1 MRRLV
6 LLRHAEAASAPL
18 GDFSPEADM
27 NRPLT
32 PAGQEAARRCG
43 HWLAAHSI
51 VPDSIICSPALR
63 TRQTLAGA
71 VTALPPTLPPP
82 DYCADIYE
90 ATPEALL
97 AHIQQAPDSAF
108 TVLMVGHNPGI
119 SLLAHHLDM
128 QASELDQGFAPGA
141 VAIFEMYGSNTL
153 PDMTHWQMCDG
164 QSMHLHTF
172 ARP

>member
-6 LLRHAEAASAPL
+6 LLRHAEAVSAPL
-18 GDFSPEADM
+18 GDFSTEADM

-32 PAGQEAARRCG
+32 PAGQEAAQRCG
-43 HWLAAHSI
+43 HWLAAHNI
-51 VPDSIICSPALR
+51 VPDSVICSPALR
-63 TRQTLAGA
+63 TRQTLSG
-71 VTALPPTLPPP
+71 VMLALPALPCP

-97 AHIQQAPDSAF
+97 ARIQQEPASVS

-119 SLLAHHLDM
+119 SLLAHRLDM

-141 VAIFEMYGSNTL
+141 VAIFEMYGSDAL
-153 PDMTHWQMCDG
+153 PDMTRWQICDG

>member
-18 GDFSPEADM
+18 GNFSVDADM

-32 PAGQEAARRCG
+32 PAGQEAAQRCG
-43 HWLAAHSI
+43 HWLAAHGI
-51 VPDSIICSPALR
+51 VPDTILCSPAVR
-63 TRQTLAGA
+63 TRQTLAGVVA
-71 VTALPPTLPPP
+71 ALACPLPTPE
-82 DYCADIYE
+82 YCADIYD

-97 AHIQQAPDSAF
+97 AQIQRVPDSAH

-119 SLLAHHLDM
+119 SLLAHQLDM
-128 QASELDQGFAPGA
+128 QASALDQGFAPASVA
-141 VAIFEMYGSNTL
+141 VFEMYGSETL
-153 PDMTHWQMCDG
+153 PDITRWQMCDA

>member
-6 LLRHAEAASAPL
+6 LLRHAESASAPL

-71 VTALPPTLPPP
+71 VMALPPTLPPP

-97 AHIQQAPDSAF
+97 AHIQQVPDTAL

-119 SLLAHHLDM
+119 SLLAHHL
-128 QASELDQGFAPGA
+128 
-141 VAIFEMYGSNTL
+141 GSGPINL
-153 PDMTHWQMCDG
+153 
-164 QSMHLHTF
+164 LN
-172 ARP
+172 